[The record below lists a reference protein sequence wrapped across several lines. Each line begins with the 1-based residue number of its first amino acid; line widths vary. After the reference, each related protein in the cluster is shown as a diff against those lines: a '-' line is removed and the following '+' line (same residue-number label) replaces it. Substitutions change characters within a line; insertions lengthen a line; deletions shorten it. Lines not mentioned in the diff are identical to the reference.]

1 VRKVLIDVSGE
12 AIEDKEAVA
21 KAYLA
26 AAMARQ

>member
-1 VRKVLIDVSGE
+1 VKRALIDVSGE
-12 AIEDKEAVA
+12 NIEDKEAVA